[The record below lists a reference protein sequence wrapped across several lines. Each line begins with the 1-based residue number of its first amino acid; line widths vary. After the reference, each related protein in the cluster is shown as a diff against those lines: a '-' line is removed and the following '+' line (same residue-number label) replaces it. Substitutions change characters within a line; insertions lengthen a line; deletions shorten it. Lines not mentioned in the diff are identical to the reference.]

1 MNPNELIMPA
11 QLHEIV
17 KDVPEGAWPTMFWC
31 PVRKNWSV
39 GSGDWSINFDHAVLL
54 WEASMTRWLAE
65 ESAWV
70 TIQRP
75 SVNYRP
81 TYQVLVESALKGYP
95 NVEVEDPILVRALAS
110 ACVRYSAILK
120 EIRDRSGWES

>member
-39 GSGDWSINFDHAVLL
+39 GAGDWSINFDHAVLL

-110 ACVRYSAILK
+110 ACVRYGAILK
-120 EIRDRSGWES
+120 EIRDRNRMKS